1 MEQRTFLETPNLVHG
16 TARKSDIDRD
26 PGLGRAI
33 SLFSPYSSN
42 NPSKSCQ
49 SAGPYLIT
57 VRNRAA

>member
-26 PGLGRAI
+26 PGLGRAM

-42 NPSKSCQ
+42 NPRNP
-49 SAGPYLIT
+49 GPYLIT